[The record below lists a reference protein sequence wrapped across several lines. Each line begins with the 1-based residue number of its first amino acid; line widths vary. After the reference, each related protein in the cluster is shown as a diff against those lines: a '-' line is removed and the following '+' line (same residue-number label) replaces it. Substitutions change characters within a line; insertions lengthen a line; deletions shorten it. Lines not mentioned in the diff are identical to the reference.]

1 MRSLFPQSLQNLFL
15 EMKRTL
21 LVLLI
26 IILLSSCKTSR
37 DDTDQI
43 EEFYADFNQ
52 EQKEAFE
59 LAVESFERFLELNFQ
74 AKKREAENLMI
85 FLAQITDSAAKA
97 EWKLENEKI
106 REVLRQFED
115 SGLRKEI
122 WLYGFE
128 KESEMNEVIYLFG
141 DKAGLVQSGDSL
153 KSFNAFGAYL
163 QGLLNIRKPSQLV
176 IDYAEAKYVAGT
188 FSTEL
193 MAEVLLS
200 FLKEDLNEIEILKR
214 IIIAEFYFGLL
225 QLHVTR
231 NIYI

>member
-1 MRSLFPQSLQNLFL
+1 M
-15 EMKRTL
+15 
-21 LVLLI
+21 
-26 IILLSSCKTSR
+26 SR
-37 DDTDQI
+37 NEAEQI
-43 EEFYADFNQ
+43 EELYTVFNQ
-52 EQKEAFE
+52 EQREAFE
-59 LAVESFERFLELNFQ
+59 LAVESFDRFLDMNFQ
-74 AKKREAENLMI
+74 DKNRKADILMV
-85 FLAQITDSAAKA
+85 FLTQITDSAAKA
-97 EWKLENEKI
+97 EWKFEKEKI
-106 REVLRQFED
+106 SEVLRQFEA

-128 KESEMNEVIYLFG
+128 KESEMNEVIDLFG
-141 DKAGLVQSGDSL
+141 DKAWVMQSNDSL